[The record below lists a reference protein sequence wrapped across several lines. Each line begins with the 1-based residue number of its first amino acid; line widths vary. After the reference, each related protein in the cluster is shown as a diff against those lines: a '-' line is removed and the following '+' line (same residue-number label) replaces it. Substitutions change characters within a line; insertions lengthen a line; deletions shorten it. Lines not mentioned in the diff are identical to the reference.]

1 MPIKKTKGG
10 SGIPRA
16 ASSASP
22 IESVSPKGVQDLIGS
37 LMGGKRKR
45 VGGTRKRVGG
55 TRKRVGGMYATR
67 RPCGCRPRGRSCGT
81 SRRRCFGGKRK
92 CNSKRRKGGGG
103 HAGILATAA
112 LPFGL
117 FGFQKLFQKARTRRQ
132 VRKVA
137 KTLKKDLRKL
147 DVRRYL
153 KK

>member
-55 TRKRVGGMYATR
+55 TRKRARSGMYATR
-67 RPCGCRPRGRSCGT
+67 QAVRMSAPRPIMRQDS
-81 SRRRCFGGKRK
+81 
-92 CNSKRRKGGGG
+92 
-103 HAGILATAA
+103 AA
-112 LPFGL
+112 MFWW
-117 FGFQKLFQKARTRRQ
+117 KAQ
-132 VRKVA
+132 VQ
-137 KTLKKDLRKL
+137 
-147 DVRRYL
+147 
-153 KK
+153 